1 MDNQGFI
8 VPSVGAFDAP
18 TVGLRLNMTWAGYVI
33 GAVSKL
39 ARLKAWQGDESAVDD
54 VIQTVEQILNALAL
68 GNLMEV
74 PVGAIM
80 EYAGSTAPDK
90 WLVCDGSTV
99 DEADYPELATVLTP
113 VAGIIT
119 LPDFR
124 GRVPVG
130 VGQGIGLTVNHVL
143 LEMIGEEDHALTID
157 EMPTH
162 EHNLRVRRN
171 AVAGASERLM
181 TYGGTAGTDGI
192 SAGAID
198 TEGDGIAHNNMQPS
212 LAVNFII
219 RVEA

>member
-8 VPSVGAFDAP
+8 IPPVGAFDAP
-18 TVGLRLNMTWAGYVI
+18 TVGLRLNMTWAGYVL
-33 GAVSKL
+33 GAFSKL
-39 ARLKAWQGDESAVDD
+39 ARLRAWQGDESAVDG
-54 VIQTVEQILNALAL
+54 VIQVVEQILNALAV

-80 EYAGSTAPDK
+80 EFVGTAAPDK
-90 WLVCDGSTV
+90 WLFCDGSTV
-99 DEADYPELATVLTP
+99 NEADYPELAAVLTP

-119 LPDFR
+119 LPDHR
-124 GRVPVG
+124 GRVPIG
-130 VGQGIGLTVNHVL
+130 AGQGVGLTVNHVL
-143 LEMIGEEDHALTID
+143 LEMIGEEDHTLTID

-162 EHNLRVRRN
+162 EHDLRVRRN
-171 AVAGASERLM
+171 AVAGANERLM

-198 TEGDGIAHNNMQPS
+198 TEGDGVAHNNMQPS